1 MSLNPFQSNR
11 LERSPKTMR
20 KQSRFPGLA
29 FVTSAV
35 AILVIASG
43 VAWWGSANA
52 GSSSGKKDEVSRPWA
67 IVRVELPASDET
79 FPPGVGADI
88 ATGQCL
94 ICHSAGMVLRQPP
107 LTKDEWR
114 AEIIK
119 MRSVYGA
126 PIPDDQVD
134 GLSEYLKS
142 IIAQQ

>member
-1 MSLNPFQSNR
+1 MREKPRFKSLV
-11 LERSPKTMR
+11 
-20 KQSRFPGLA
+20 
-29 FVTSAV
+29 FVTSIV
-35 AILVIASG
+35 AILVMASG
-43 VAWWGSANA
+43 AVWWSLAKA
-52 GSSSGKKDEVSRPWA
+52 DSPAGKKNLASRPWT
-67 IVRVELPASDET
+67 IVRVEWPASDEI

-88 ATGQCL
+88 AASQCV

-119 MRSVYGA
+119 MRSAYGA

-142 IIAQQ
+142 INGGQNLDKGR

>member
-1 MSLNPFQSNR
+1 
-11 LERSPKTMR
+11 MR
-20 KQSRFPGLA
+20 KKPRFQGLA

-35 AILVIASG
+35 SILVVASG
-43 VAWWGSANA
+43 VAWWGSAKA
-52 GSSSGKKDEVSRPWA
+52 GSPSGKKEEVPRWA
-67 IVRVELPASDET
+67 IVKVELPASEET

-94 ICHSAGMVLRQPP
+94 ICHSAGMVLQQPP

-126 PIPDDQVD
+126 LIPDDQVN